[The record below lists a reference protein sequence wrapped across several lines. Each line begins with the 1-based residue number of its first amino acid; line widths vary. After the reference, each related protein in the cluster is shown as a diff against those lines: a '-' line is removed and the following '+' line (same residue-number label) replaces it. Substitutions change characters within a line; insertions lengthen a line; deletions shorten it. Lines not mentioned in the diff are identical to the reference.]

1 MYWKEITLN
10 VPRDAADAASAIFYD
25 AGAKGVVVDD
35 PLTVNNY
42 IDSGLWDY
50 TDLKKN
56 EDISRIKITAYFE
69 ENEANEKFS
78 DIEERYLNLQKEF
91 EGEYGEIICKK
102 VADEDWENSWKE
114 YFHTEKIG
122 ERIVIR
128 PPWEEYAAKE
138 NEVVIAIDPG
148 AAFGTGQHPTT
159 ALALRALEKYVKNS
173 SKVFDIGAGS
183 GVLSIAA
190 KKLGA
195 KRVEAYDYDAVAV
208 RIARENAALNGI
220 EDLKI
225 EVSDLFQN
233 VTGTADIIVANIIA
247 DIILK
252 LLPEI
257 PTKLN
262 KGGVFIAGGIIDER
276 LDEVIDGM
284 KKANLNIIEINH
296 NKGWSLVIA
305 EKKDA

>member
-91 EGEYGEIICKK
+91 EGEYGEIICKR

-159 ALALRALEKYVKNS
+159 ALALRALEKYVKSS

-233 VTGTADIIVANIIA
+233 VAGTADIIVANIIA

-252 LLPEI
+252 LLPDI
-257 PTKLN
+257 PEKLN

-276 LDEVIDGM
+276 YEEVLDAMEKV
-284 KKANLNIIEINH
+284 NLNILEISH
-296 NKGWSLVIA
+296 NKGWSLIVA

>member
-1 MYWKEITLN
+1 MYWIEVTFN
-10 VPRDAADAASAIFYD
+10 VPRNAAEGASAIFYD
-25 AGAKGVVVDD
+25 AGAKGVVIDD
-35 PLTVNNY
+35 PLTVNKY

-56 EDISRIKITAYFE
+56 EDISKIKVTAYFE
-69 ENEANEKFS
+69 ENEMKEKFPE
-78 DIEERYLNLQKEF
+78 IEERYLNLQKEF
-91 EGEYGEIICKK
+91 EGEYEEIGCKK
-102 VADEDWENSWKE
+102 VADEDWENSWKD

-128 PPWEEYAAKE
+128 PPWEKYASKE

-159 ALALRALEKYVKNS
+159 ALALLSLEKYVKNS

-183 GVLSIAA
+183 GVLAIAA

-195 KRVEAYDYDAVAV
+195 KTVEAYDYDPVAV
-208 RIARENAALNGI
+208 RIARENAVLNGI
-220 EDLKI
+220 KDLKI

-233 VTGTADIIVANIIA
+233 VSGTADIIVANIIA

-252 LLPEI
+252 LLPQI
-257 PTKLN
+257 PSKLN
-262 KGGVFIAGGIIDER
+262 TGGMFIAGGIIDER
-276 LDEVIDGM
+276 LDEVIEAM
-284 KKANLNIIEINH
+284 KKTLLNIKKINH
-296 NKGWSLVIA
+296 SKGWALVVA
-305 EKKDA
+305 EKTNA

>member
-233 VTGTADIIVANIIA
+233 VSGTADIIVANIIA

-252 LLPEI
+252 LLSDI
-257 PTKLN
+257 PKRLN

-276 LDEVIDGM
+276 YEEVLDAMESI
-284 KKANLNIIEINH
+284 NLNISEISH
-296 NKGWSLVIA
+296 NKGWSLIVA